1 VSHRRQNDY
10 HAIAAADCAA
20 GAQLSARESLIL
32 HELRTSGRTT
42 IAAIDCVAH
51 NYPRASLSF
60 CLRDSLF
67 FAIAKIPAE
76 KWHREF
82 RQKSR
87 AKKAAKKWHR
97 EFAKKTRKNKKP
109 EFCQINPPDLAARNP
124 GQPGSPLYIYKG
136 DPG

>member
-32 HELRTSGRTT
+32 HELRTTIRAT

-67 FAIAKIPAE
+67 LPLPKYP
-76 KWHREF
+76 
-82 RQKSR
+82 QKNGTGNS
-87 AKKAAKKWHR
+87 AKKAAPKKPQKNGTGNLPKKPAKIKNR
-97 EFAKKTRKNKKP
+97 NFAK
-109 EFCQINPPDLAARNP
+109 
-124 GQPGSPLYIYKG
+124 
-136 DPG
+136 